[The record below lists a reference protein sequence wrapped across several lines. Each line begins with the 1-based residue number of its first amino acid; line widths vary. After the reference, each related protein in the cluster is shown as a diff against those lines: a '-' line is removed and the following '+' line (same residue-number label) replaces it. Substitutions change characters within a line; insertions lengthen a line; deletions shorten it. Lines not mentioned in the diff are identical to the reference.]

1 MGVSF
6 LLIDVDGTIVNSY
19 PGIRASF
26 IHALDTIGYPIPS
39 EERLRKVPGP
49 QIYDTMI
56 DLGLSPDAATRGL
69 AAFRQHYRQHG
80 WHNAT
85 LFEGWSAL
93 LHKLRSEG
101 FTLCTATSK
110 NQDLAAQ
117 TLTHLGLADAFDFI
131 GGADVEQGRQ
141 GKAAVIAHVLDTMHI
156 NPATQPVLMIG
167 DRSHD
172 TEGAAEFG
180 IPTVLVQWGHGEEA
194 EWNAAYDYAG
204 DIATLEEKIHAFF
217 K

>member
-1 MGVSF
+1 MSV

-26 IHALDTIGYPIPS
+26 IHALETIGYPIPS

-49 QIYDTMI
+49 QIYDTLI
-56 DLGLSPDAATRGL
+56 DLGLPPEDAKHGL
-69 AAFRQHYRQHG
+69 QAFRKHYRRHG
-80 WHNAT
+80 WHNAA
-85 LFEGWSAL
+85 LFEGWPEL
-93 LHKLRSEG
+93 LRTLREEG

-117 TLTHLGLADAFDFI
+117 TLEHLGVGDAFDFI
-131 GGADVEQGRQ
+131 GGADVDAGRQ
-141 GKAAVIAHVLDTMHI
+141 GKAAVIDHVLRTLNID
-156 NPATQPVLMIG
+156 PTQQRALMIG

-172 TEGAAEFG
+172 TEGAAEFD
-180 IPTVLVQWGHGEEA
+180 IPTILVQWGHGEEA

-204 DIATLEEKIHAFF
+204 DISTLEEKIHAFF